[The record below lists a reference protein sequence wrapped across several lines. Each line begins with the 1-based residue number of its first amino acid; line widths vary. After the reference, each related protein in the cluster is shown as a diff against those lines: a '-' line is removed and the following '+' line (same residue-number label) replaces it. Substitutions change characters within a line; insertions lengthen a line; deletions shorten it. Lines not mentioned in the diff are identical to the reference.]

1 MKKPWLPKLMIP
13 EVCGPSFKRAGA
25 EEEAEEEAECSSR
38 VLERGCSSVPNVKR
52 PMQKSSYV
60 LRSYVGI
67 SKEMKIVEN
76 YEMKFVFLDSPA
88 EML

>member
-1 MKKPWLPKLMIP
+1 MLKN
-13 EVCGPSFKRAGA
+13 SA
-25 EEEAEEEAECSSR
+25 ELAAAAAAAWIISWII
-38 VLERGCSSVPNVKR
+38 LRGCSSVPNVKR

-76 YEMKFVFLDSPA
+76 YEMKLNVLNSPGSPG
-88 EML
+88 